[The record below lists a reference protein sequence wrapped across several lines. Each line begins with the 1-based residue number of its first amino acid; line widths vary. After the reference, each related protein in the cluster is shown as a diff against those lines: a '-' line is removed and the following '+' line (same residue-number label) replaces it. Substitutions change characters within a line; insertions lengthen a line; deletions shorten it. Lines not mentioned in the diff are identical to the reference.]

1 MTSFGWKRKIGEKI
15 SRTASAAFQADAEED
30 EDELDD
36 GQVDWLTLAPKRTIG
51 DGNPILEDTVC
62 KSDRLRQ
69 EGNALCEAER
79 YWEAIKKWD
88 EAIQLT
94 PCNEVLFELKAQVL
108 LILQEV
114 FPAVQFAEKAT
125 KLKPN
130 WWSAYQT
137 LGRALL
143 GLGEVKLAVR
153 AFSKAV
159 HLNPTVKEL
168 WKEDLQWA
176 CTLLEQKKH
185 ISAELVDSTLTNSA
199 TIKELDPENQT
210 NHVEEYTE
218 DTSRQDKA
226 DSDDED
232 EDALTIE
239 KYSKYRQQKVGSYRK
254 SSPPLTP
261 TTETVKPHK
270 ELSPAHEKSSSR
282 HEELSP
288 PHEELSSSHES
299 LPTKKT
305 VKSVPTDYVM
315 MR

>member
-30 EDELDD
+30 EDEIDD
-36 GQVDWLTLAPKRTIG
+36 GQIDWLTLAPKRKFG
-51 DGNPILEDTVC
+51 GGNLLEDTVC

-69 EGNALCEAER
+69 EGNTLCEAER

-94 PCNEVLFELKAQVL
+94 PSNEVLYELKAQVL

-159 HLNPTVKEL
+159 HLNPTVQEL

-185 ISAELVDSTLTNSA
+185 ITAELEESTLTNSA
-199 TIKELDPENQT
+199 TIKELDTESRT
-210 NHVEEYTE
+210 DDAEEYIE
-218 DTSRQDKA
+218 DVVSQDK
-226 DSDDED
+226 DSDDEN
-232 EDALTIE
+232 ALADD
-239 KYSKYRQQKVGSYRK
+239 KYDTYRQQKLVSLRN
-254 SSPPLTP
+254 SDQSLTP
-261 TTETVKPHK
+261 KTETVKV
-270 ELSPAHEKSSSR
+270 

-288 PHEELSSSHES
+288 PHQTSQV
-299 LPTKKT
+299 KKT
-305 VKSVPTDYVM
+305 VKSLPTNYVL
-315 MR
+315 MRKIPAGCEDEFMSPPKPI